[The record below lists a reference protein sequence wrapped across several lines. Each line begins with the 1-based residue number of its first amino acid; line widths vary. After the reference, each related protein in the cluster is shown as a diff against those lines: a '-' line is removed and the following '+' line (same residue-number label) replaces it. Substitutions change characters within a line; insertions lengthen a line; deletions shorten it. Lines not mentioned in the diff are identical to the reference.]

1 MDKKH
6 MQLLKWMRQKKIF
19 STHEVMQC
27 GLDMFYA
34 RADRTKRDFMK
45 QGLIRKLSDWE
56 KEMRNL
62 KSKDAYYITN
72 EKEIENYL
80 QPTLF

>member
-1 MDKKH
+1 

>member
-1 MDKKH
+1 
-6 MQLLKWMRQKKIF
+6 
-19 STHEVMQC
+19 
-27 GLDMFYA
+27 
-34 RADRTKRDFMK
+34 
-45 QGLIRKLSDWE
+45 LIRKLSDWE